1 MAGAAFGEVHVPTTK
16 PKKTTDQKLL
26 VLVPFWGLFGVLK
39 TKGLLGPSRGGFYVK
54 VRLSFDMF
62 KQGNINGSFIF
73 ADQEKLLGLSLE
85 HLNVLT
91 VTCFGFVFFWW

>member
-39 TKGLLGPSRGGFYVK
+39 TKGLSVGTIARWILCESSIKF
-54 VRLSFDMF
+54 
-62 KQGNINGSFIF
+62 
-73 ADQEKLLGLSLE
+73 
-85 HLNVLT
+85 
-91 VTCFGFVFFWW
+91 